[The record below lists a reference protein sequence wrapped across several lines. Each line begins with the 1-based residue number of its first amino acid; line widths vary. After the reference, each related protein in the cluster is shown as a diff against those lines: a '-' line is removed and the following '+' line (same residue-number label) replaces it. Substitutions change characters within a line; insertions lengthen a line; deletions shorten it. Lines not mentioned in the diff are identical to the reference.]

1 MKIHKTS
8 AHSRHINDKSL
19 SRPNYIDAFAGCGGL
34 SLGLERSGW
43 QGLFAI
49 EKDKFAF
56 DTLSANFLESGCRFN
71 YAWPSWLEQRAWAV
85 EALLA
90 EHRRDLL
97 ALRGKVDLLAG
108 GPPCQGFSSAGRRR
122 ADDPR
127 NLMVERYLELVEVL
141 EPRLLLLENV
151 RGFTQDF
158 KAGAALSKPKRENF
172 AAQLTRRLSATYHVQ
187 STLLRA
193 SDFGVPQTR
202 PRFILIGVRRGTG
215 LPTDPLGDLTSAR
228 DIVLHRWGVQ
238 ASTSA
243 WDAIS
248 DLEVGRNE
256 LVTCIDSPGFEAI
269 GYGGPLSVFQV
280 AMRDD
285 FDGVPSD
292 TRLAKHTAQ
301 IRERFADIIDLCRDQ
316 GRSTRSLSPSMREQF
331 GLRKL
336 VTRVLDPEKPAPTV
350 TSMPDD
356 LIHYSEP
363 RALTVRENARLQTFP
378 DWFVFRGKYTTG
390 GHLRRL
396 EVPRFTQVANA
407 VPPLLAEI
415 LGERLRT
422 YCLAADTAD
431 VTMPVA
437 IGY

>member
-1 MKIHKTS
+1 MEISKTLMQPTYS
-8 AHSRHINDKSL
+8 DQKL
-19 SRPNYIDAFAGCGGL
+19 LMRPNYIDVFAGCGGL

-49 EKDKFAF
+49 EKDQFAF
-56 DTLSANFLESGCRFN
+56 DTLSANFLETGCRFN
-71 YAWPSWLEQRAWAV
+71 YAWPSWLRKRAWTV

-90 EHRRDLL
+90 EHKRDLL
-97 ALRGKVDLLAG
+97 ELRGKVDLLAG

-158 KAGAALSKPKRENF
+158 KAGAGPSKPKRENF

-202 PRFILIGVRRGTG
+202 PRFILIGVRQGIG
-215 LPTDPLGDLTSAR
+215 LPTEPLGDLTGAR
-228 DIVLHRWGVQ
+228 DVVLHRWGIQ
-238 ASTSA
+238 AHTSA

-256 LVTCIDSPGFEAI
+256 LTACNDSPGFEAI
-269 GYGGPLSVFQV
+269 GYCGPLSPFQV
-280 AMRDD
+280 AMRDS
-285 FDGVPSD
+285 FDGSPSD

-301 IRERFADIIDLCRDQ
+301 IRERFADIIDACRDQ
-316 GRSTRSLSPSMREQF
+316 GRSTRSLSPAMREHF

-336 VTRVLDPEKPAPTV
+336 ATRVLDPEKPAPTI

-363 RALTVRENARLQTFP
+363 RTLTVRENARLQTFP

-422 YCLAADTAD
+422 YCLINDMTDAAKS
-431 VTMPVA
+431 
-437 IGY
+437 IG